1 MRKKWIAAAVTA
13 AALLGLWGC
22 DSTPKAKVYV
32 QNVGE
37 ITGAG
42 AIAVNDVFPGIVVS
56 EKVTEIQRD
65 TERTVTKL
73 HVAEGDNVKQGDV
86 LFQYD
91 SEELQLS
98 LDKQNLELE
107 QLKNTSTTLQS
118 QIAALQK
125 EQKNA
130 SKDEQLSYTVEIQ
143 SKEAQKKENDY
154 NIKVKQR
161 EIAQT
166 KTNLA
171 NAEILAP
178 VSGRVV
184 SVSED
189 GYDQYGNPKPYITIQ
204 QSGSYRVKGTINEL
218 SMGAV
223 TEGMAMR
230 IFSRTDPEQTWSGT
244 VSLIDLE
251 SATQSNPNSM
261 YFGSMEAGEMGATS
275 KYPFYVEL
283 SSADGLMLGQH
294 VYMELASG
302 ETATGG
308 LWLPEYYLCYEEPAG
323 EDQEKGDP
331 YVWAAN
337 DMDRLEKRYVTL
349 GGYDEMQMAYEVL
362 EGLTVEDEIAYPS
375 ETCVAGAVVTRDPA
389 EATEASGETSEGDP
403 MMEPDGSGENGEQ
416 GESGVDMTPADP
428 SGQEGL
434 PIEEGVEGAD
444 VLAPTGDQPEET
456 TGGGNPATPSPTT
469 GTGTSGTL
477 NPDEPTEGTAS
488 DGDLEG

>member
-1 MRKKWIAAAVTA
+1 MRKKWIAAAATA
-13 AALLGLWGC
+13 AALLSLWGC
-22 DSTPKAKVYV
+22 DSTPAAKVYV

-42 AIAVNDVFPGIVVS
+42 TSAVSDVFPGIVVS

-65 TERTVTKL
+65 SQRTVSKL
-73 HVAEGDNVKQGDV
+73 HVAEGDTVKQGDV

-91 SEELQLS
+91 SEELQLN

-118 QIAALQK
+118 QMTALQK

-143 SKEAQKKENDY
+143 SKEAEKKENDY

-161 EIAQT
+161 EITQT
-166 KTNLA
+166 KTTLA
-171 NAEILAP
+171 NAEVLSP

-184 SVSED
+184 SVSES
-189 GYDQYGNPKPYITIQ
+189 GYDEYGNAKPYITVQ
-204 QSGSYRVKGTINEL
+204 QSGSYRVKGTVNEL
-218 SMGAV
+218 SMGV
-223 TEGMAMR
+223 ITEGTAMR

-251 SATQSNPNSM
+251 SATQSNPNAM
-261 YFGSMEAGEMGATS
+261 YFGGMDAGEMGNSS

-294 VYMELASG
+294 VYMELAGG
-302 ETATGG
+302 ETASSG
-308 LWLPEYYLCYEEPAG
+308 LWLPEYYLCYEEPASA
-323 EDQEKGDP
+323 DQEQGDP

-337 DMDRLEKRYVTL
+337 SKDRLEKRYVTL
-349 GGYDEMQMAYEVL
+349 GGYDEMQMAYEIL
-362 EGLTVEDEIAYPS
+362 EGLTAEDYIAFPS
-375 ETCVAGAVVTRDPA
+375 ETCVAGAVTTHDPA
-389 EATEASGETSEGDP
+389 EASEATGDDSQGEFQGDP
-403 MMEPDGSGENGEQ
+403 AGLEEPGIDILPDGQDNLDVVPLPDEEGEN
-416 GESGVDMTPADP
+416 AN
-428 SGQEGL
+428 
-434 PIEEGVEGAD
+434 I
-444 VLAPTGDQPEET
+444 LAPTEEL
-456 TGGGNPATPSPTT
+456 GGESVANTEPTPLPTS
-469 GTGTSGTL
+469 GTGSSGTL
-477 NPDEPTEGTAS
+477 NPDGAGGTAS

>member
-275 KYPFYVEL
+275 KYPFYGAKQRRRPDAGPACVHG
-283 SSADGLMLGQH
+283 ARRWRDRH
-294 VYMELASG
+294 WWPLAAGVLPLLRGARRRGPG
-302 ETATGG
+302 EG
-308 LWLPEYYLCYEEPAG
+308 
-323 EDQEKGDP
+323 
-331 YVWAAN
+331 
-337 DMDRLEKRYVTL
+337 
-349 GGYDEMQMAYEVL
+349 
-362 EGLTVEDEIAYPS
+362 
-375 ETCVAGAVVTRDPA
+375 
-389 EATEASGETSEGDP
+389 
-403 MMEPDGSGENGEQ
+403 
-416 GESGVDMTPADP
+416 
-428 SGQEGL
+428 
-434 PIEEGVEGAD
+434 
-444 VLAPTGDQPEET
+444 
-456 TGGGNPATPSPTT
+456 
-469 GTGTSGTL
+469 
-477 NPDEPTEGTAS
+477 
-488 DGDLEG
+488 

>member
-1 MRKKWIAAAVTA
+1 M
-13 AALLGLWGC
+13 
-22 DSTPKAKVYV
+22 
-32 QNVGE
+32 
-37 ITGAG
+37 
-42 AIAVNDVFPGIVVS
+42 
-56 EKVTEIQRD
+56 TEIQRD

-107 QLKNTSTTLQS
+107 QLKNTSTTPAES
-118 QIAALQK
+118 DCSSAEGA
-125 EQKNA
+125 KNA

-230 IFSRTDPEQTWSGT
+230 IFSPHRSRAN
-244 VSLIDLE
+244 LE
-251 SATQSNPNSM
+251 R
-261 YFGSMEAGEMGATS
+261 YGEPHRPGECYTIQ
-275 KYPFYVEL
+275 PPIPCI
-283 SSADGLMLGQH
+283 
-294 VYMELASG
+294 LAVWRPVRW
-302 ETATGG
+302 A
-308 LWLPEYYLCYEEPAG
+308 PPA
-323 EDQEKGDP
+323 
-331 YVWAAN
+331 N
-337 DMDRLEKRYVTL
+337 
-349 GGYDEMQMAYEVL
+349 
-362 EGLTVEDEIAYPS
+362 
-375 ETCVAGAVVTRDPA
+375 
-389 EATEASGETSEGDP
+389 
-403 MMEPDGSGENGEQ
+403 
-416 GESGVDMTPADP
+416 
-428 SGQEGL
+428 
-434 PIEEGVEGAD
+434 
-444 VLAPTGDQPEET
+444 
-456 TGGGNPATPSPTT
+456 TPSMW
-469 GTGTSGTL
+469 S
-477 NPDEPTEGTAS
+477 
-488 DGDLEG
+488 